1 MRAPVTFPTNVI
13 APMTP
18 ELKPV
23 VNQVIKFKMSLNI
36 FRFINLFYIVQ
47 VQKISILPPQKG
59 LEFPGGWG
67 FCKTKNLKK
76 CVKLYWNFQRG
87 WGGGLRKNPF
97 CGGGMNIFWNYT
109 FSINEKRIT
118 CTGVQYFYFFI
129 PCS

>member
-67 FCKTKNLKK
+67 FL
-76 CVKLYWNFQRG
+76 
-87 WGGGLRKNPF
+87 
-97 CGGGMNIFWNYT
+97 
-109 FSINEKRIT
+109 
-118 CTGVQYFYFFI
+118 
-129 PCS
+129 